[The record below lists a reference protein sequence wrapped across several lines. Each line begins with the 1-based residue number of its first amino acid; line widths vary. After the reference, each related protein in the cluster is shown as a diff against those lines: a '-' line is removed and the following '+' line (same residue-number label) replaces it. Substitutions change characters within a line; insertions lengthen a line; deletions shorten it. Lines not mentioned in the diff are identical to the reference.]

1 MITRVLCC
9 NTPLIQYI
17 GELNVFACSRCEEK
31 YCSQFSLII
40 VSRDLERTGG
50 GGVGVVGGITDL
62 YFIAAPCFW

>member
-1 MITRVLCC
+1 MITLVLCC

-50 GGVGVVGGITDL
+50 GELVWSEGLQI
-62 YFIAAPCFW
+62 YIS